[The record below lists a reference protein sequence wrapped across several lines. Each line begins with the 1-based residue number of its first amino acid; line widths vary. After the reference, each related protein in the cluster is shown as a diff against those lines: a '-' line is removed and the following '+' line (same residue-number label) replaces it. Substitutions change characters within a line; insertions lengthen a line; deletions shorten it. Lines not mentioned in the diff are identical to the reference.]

1 MKKSVLGNRIH
12 ALRKER
18 DITQEELG
26 KAVGVT
32 AQAVS
37 NWECG
42 GTPDAELLPR
52 IADYFEV
59 SVDNLFG
66 RTDEIKKDPGL
77 EIMWDLYHTPK
88 EQRFEKAYQY
98 CWCIQQGL
106 FNLAPDLFSGTLKD
120 NLSITNNVKSSSILF
135 FDEGI
140 SMMRLNEAVHNFM
153 LIPTPAEGLSS
164 CLLSPEAYEQFFATL
179 GKPDRIK
186 TLLFLYQRKSLAL
199 SAAKLAKYM
208 NMKEETITEIMQ
220 DLLQL
225 ELVQTFET
233 DTDNGEVTLYR
244 VQEYLIKSI
253 PMISLLIMAGD
264 MIEKSVAVFANTT
277 LTRNSIL

>member
-1 MKKSVLGNRIH
+1 MKKSVFGNRIH

-18 DITQEELG
+18 DITQEEPG

-106 FNLAPDLFSGTLKD
+106 FNRIYF
-120 NLSITNNVKSSSILF
+120 
-135 FDEGI
+135 
-140 SMMRLNEAVHNFM
+140 
-153 LIPTPAEGLSS
+153 
-164 CLLSPEAYEQFFATL
+164 PEL
-179 GKPDRIK
+179 
-186 TLLFLYQRKSLAL
+186 
-199 SAAKLAKYM
+199 
-208 NMKEETITEIMQ
+208 
-220 DLLQL
+220 
-225 ELVQTFET
+225 
-233 DTDNGEVTLYR
+233 
-244 VQEYLIKSI
+244 
-253 PMISLLIMAGD
+253 
-264 MIEKSVAVFANTT
+264 
-277 LTRNSIL
+277 